1 MVMRAFLLMGGV
13 NLIVIK
19 KKKTWKKKIVNLL
32 LSSFLRLFLPEEQSF
47 CSVTRFCKL
56 CENYPSHAGLNIRIL
71 VS

>member
-19 KKKTWKKKIVNLL
+19 KKKHGKKIVNLL